1 MKIKAFAIL
10 DTNVLV
16 SAVIS
21 RSGYPYEIL
30 RLVQTGNVIPIFD
43 KRMLSEYQEVF
54 HYEKLKLAEET
65 INATLS
71 IIINNGLFIHDVQK
85 AKEEFVDK
93 SDIPFF
99 EVQESSEE
107 FDSVLVTGNLK
118 HYPEQRYIITPKEF
132 ILLLDQMER
141 FLKLDFNYEKN
152 IEQLI
157 KSNIES
163 GKYTEGY
170 KVFALSDEEPLK
182 SSGRQSVMKMI
193 NEYKQETSFG
203 KKSTLLNREE
213 R

>member
-1 MKIKAFAIL
+1 MKIRAFAIL

-65 INATLS
+65 IKATLS

-85 AKEEFVDK
+85 AKEELMDK

-118 HYPEQRYIITPKEF
+118 HQRYIITPKEF
-132 ILLLDQMER
+132 ILLLDQMEG
-141 FLKLDFNYEKN
+141 FLKFDFNYEKN

-170 KVFALSDEEPLK
+170 KVFALSDEESFK
-182 SSGRQSVMKMI
+182 SSSRQSVMKMI

-203 KKSTLLNREE
+203 KKGTLLNREE